1 MTGFGLTALALVS
14 GGAAFL
20 ITGAVRRYALARQVI
35 DYPNARS
42 AHKNPTPRGGGL
54 SIVASFLASLAVLA
68 AVRGVQIS
76 DAIGIGGCGLIVAII
91 GFLDDHGHVPARWRL
106 LTHFIAAAWVL
117 SWLGGVPAA
126 EIVAASG
133 IPISLIYF
141 SASLLIVWLINLYN
155 FMDGIDGIASVETIT
170 ATFGGAIISALL
182 GHSELMPIQII
193 LVASVSGFLV
203 WNWPQAMIFMGDVGS
218 GFLGAIIAGL
228 ILLSGRSDPTLLFV
242 WLILLAVFLVDSGL
256 TLLRRALRGER
267 LYEAHAMHGYQHSAR
282 LLGSHAKVTLTIAS
296 TNLLWLFPLAIIAA
310 VGSLRPIT
318 AMLVAYAPLTA
329 LAWCVGAGRAS
340 QGCVTRT

>member
-1 MTGFGLTALALVS
+1 MTGFGLTAFALVS
-14 GGAAFL
+14 GGVAFL
-20 ITGAVRRYALARQVI
+20 ITGAVRRYALARQII

-54 SIVASFLASLAVLA
+54 SIVLSFIGSLALLA
-68 AVRGVQIS
+68 ALRTVQIS

-106 LTHFIAAAWVL
+106 LTHFTAAAWL
-117 SWLGGVPAA
+117 LTWLGVPAD
-126 EIVAASG
+126 EILAAYG
-133 IPISLIYF
+133 VPISLLYF
-141 SASLLIVWLINLYN
+141 GVSLLIVWLINLYN
-155 FMDGIDGIASVETIT
+155 FMDGIDGIASVETMT
-170 ATFGGAIISALL
+170 ATLGGAIISALL
-182 GHSELMPIQII
+182 GHSELVPAQII
-193 LVASVSGFLV
+193 LVASVSGFLI

-228 ILLSGRSDPTLLFV
+228 ILLSGRSDPILLFV

-267 LYEAHAMHGYQHSAR
+267 LYEAHTMHGYQHSAR

-296 TNLLWLFPLAIIAA
+296 TNLFWLFPLAIIAA
-310 VGSLRPIT
+310 VGWVRPIA
-318 AMLVAYAPLTA
+318 AMLIAYTPLTA
-329 LAWCVGAGRAS
+329 LAWYLGAGRAS
-340 QGCVTRT
+340 QDCATRT